1 MASAPQLPPPPPA
14 AAVADTAAASAAAA
28 AVLPER
34 RGGERPEPGKRK
46 ALLLAIAVHLLL
58 IGALVL
64 GVSWKSQQAASVAVE
79 VWRDAPAVTPPAPR
93 PAARPEPKPQP
104 APKPEPKPEV
114 KAPVK
119 PDIALK
125 DEKKK
130 EEKKPEPKKPEPKP
144 EAKPETKPEAKPE
157 ARRDVFAEAE
167 RERKQLERQQELRR
181 AQERASA
188 EARQL
193 NELQA
198 EQASAARTRGLA
210 DYIGKVRGK
219 IRGNIVL
226 PPGIQGNPKAVFEA
240 TQLPSG
246 EVISVRVLVSSGN
259 KALDE
264 AVERAIRKSS
274 PLPKPDQP
282 ELFER
287 VLKIPYSPLE

>member
-1 MASAPQLPPPPPA
+1 MASAPPLPPPPPA
-14 AAVADTAAASAAAA
+14 ATVADKASASAAAA

-64 GVSWKSQQAASVAVE
+64 GVSWKSQQPASVAVE

-93 PAARPEPKPQP
+93 PAARPEPRPEPKP

-130 EEKKPEPKKPEPKP
+130 EEKKPEPKKPE
-144 EAKPETKPEAKPE
+144 TKPEAKPE
-157 ARRDVFAEAE
+157 PRRDVFAEAE